1 MFEVPGSDVK
11 SVHINETC
19 VKGESPPEYKRHE
32 PKSDDQTPPT
42 APTNTQTTN
51 EEEEN
56 RKVRVTQ

>member
-11 SVHINETC
+11 SVHINEDC
-19 VKGESPPEYKRHE
+19 VNENSPPEYTKR
-32 PKSDDQTPPT
+32 SNCSNNSTTDPT
-42 APTNTQTTN
+42 TT